1 MRPAVKEQ
9 VKSMGGEFLEVDIEE
24 DGSTEGGYAKEMS
37 KEFIEAEMQLFHDQ
51 CKDVDIVITTALIP
65 GKKAPILIKK
75 YMIDDMKPGS
85 VVVDLAAEVK
95 EPFLLKSAEKQTI
108 FFFYIRL
115 INSSVKIAG
124 RRQH

>member
-9 VKSMGGEFLEVDIEE
+9 VKSMGGEFLEVEIEE

-65 GKKAPILIKK
+65 GRKAPILIKK

-85 VVVDLAAEVK
+85 VVVDLAAEVISTFCLHLNSK
-95 EPFLLKSAEKQTI
+95 KSSATI
-108 FFFYIRL
+108 
-115 INSSVKIAG
+115 SG
-124 RRQH
+124 RWQH

>member
-1 MRPAVKEQ
+1 MLLRFVCFQAFDVRPAVKEQ
-9 VKSMGGEFLEVDIEE
+9 VESMGAEFLEVDIKE

-37 KEFIEAEMQLFHDQ
+37 KEFIEAEMKLFHDQ

-85 VVVDLAAEVK
+85 VVVSE
-95 EPFLLKSAEKQTI
+95 LK
-108 FFFYIRL
+108 
-115 INSSVKIAG
+115 
-124 RRQH
+124 